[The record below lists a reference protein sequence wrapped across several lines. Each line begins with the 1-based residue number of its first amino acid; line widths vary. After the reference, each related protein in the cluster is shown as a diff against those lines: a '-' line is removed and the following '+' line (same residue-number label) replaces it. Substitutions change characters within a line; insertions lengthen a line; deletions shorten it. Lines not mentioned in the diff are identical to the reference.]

1 MKRMVS
7 LLGAVLFVVT
17 VSNPNSY
24 VTGSN
29 YNTYS
34 VAASGSE
41 RTIILRVTKADS
53 GKRLGFTGWY
63 QLGDTPDR
71 IHIRTRSPK
80 FGIKLQTNSL
90 SATFRKTSG
99 ESGLSVEVIEFIGE
113 QEIGSVS
120 ATGEVVEVD
129 VHPIG
134 DGIRMT
140 VRPVEGIQR
149 YR

>member
-7 LLGAVLFVVT
+7 LLGAVLFAVT
-17 VSNPNSY
+17 VSNPNAY

-29 YNTYS
+29 QNTYS

-53 GKRLGFTGWY
+53 GKRLEFLGWY
-63 QLGDTPDR
+63 QSGESTDR
-71 IHIRTRSPK
+71 NLIPNRSMQ
-80 FGIKLQTNSL
+80 FGVKLETNLL
-90 SATFRKTSG
+90 SATFRKTAG
-99 ESGLSVEVIEFIGE
+99 ETDMSVEVIEFIGE
-113 QEIGSVS
+113 REIGSVS

-129 VHPIG
+129 VHPIA

-140 VRPVEGIQR
+140 VRPVVGIQH
-149 YR
+149 